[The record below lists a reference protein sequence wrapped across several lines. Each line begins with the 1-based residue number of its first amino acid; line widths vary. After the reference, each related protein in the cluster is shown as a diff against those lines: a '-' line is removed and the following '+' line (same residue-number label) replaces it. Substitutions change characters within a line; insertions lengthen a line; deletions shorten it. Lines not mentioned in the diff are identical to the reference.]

1 MWANT
6 KHRMTEEELLSGC
19 LKERQEC
26 QRELYKRFA
35 GKMMVVCLRYAKDR
49 QEAEDMLQDGF
60 IKVFDNIGKFKQEG
74 SLEGWVRRIMVNTA
88 LNKIRT
94 NKMLFEDID
103 SGNYQISD
111 NEANVIDR
119 LSEQD
124 ILALIQQL
132 PSGYKYVFNMY
143 AIEGFSHKEIADRL
157 GIEEASSRSQYAKAR
172 KYLQNQIIQLEQIK
186 L

>member
-1 MWANT
+1 
-6 KHRMTEEELLSGC
+6 
-19 LKERQEC
+19 
-26 QRELYKRFA
+26 
-35 GKMMVVCLRYAKDR
+35 
-49 QEAEDMLQDGF
+49 
-60 IKVFDNIGKFKQEG
+60 
-74 SLEGWVRRIMVNTA
+74 MVNTA

>member
-1 MWANT
+1 
-6 KHRMTEEELLSGC
+6 MTEEDLLKGC
-19 LKERQEC
+19 LEERQDC

-35 GKMMVVCLRYAKDR
+35 GKMMVVCIRYAKDKL
-49 QEAEDMLQDGF
+49 EAEDMLQDGF

-94 NKMLFEDID
+94 NKMKFEDIAETGTQLIDGD
-103 SGNYQISD
+103 STI
-111 NEANVIDR
+111 IDK
-119 LSEQD
+119 LSEEAILD
-124 ILALIQQL
+124 IISRL
-132 PSGYKYVFNMY
+132 PNGYKYVFNMF
-143 AIEGFSHKEIADRL
+143 AIEGFSHKEIAEKL

>member
-6 KHRMTEEELLSGC
+6 KHQMTEEELLKGC
-19 LKERQEC
+19 LEERQEC

-49 QEAEDMLQDGF
+49 LEAEDMLQDGF
-60 IKVFDNIGKFKQEG
+60 IKIFDNIGRFKREG

-88 LNKIRT
+88 LNKIRG
-94 NKMLFEDID
+94 NKMKFEDLD
-103 SGNYQISD
+103 AGNEVFV
-111 NEANVIDR
+111 NEEANAVER
-119 LSEQD
+119 LSELS
-124 ILALIQQL
+124 ILNLINQL
-132 PSGYKYVFNMY
+132 PNGYKIVFNMF
-143 AIEGFSHKEIADRL
+143 AIEGFSHKEIADQL

-172 KYLQNQIIQLEQIK
+172 KYLQNKITKLEQIK